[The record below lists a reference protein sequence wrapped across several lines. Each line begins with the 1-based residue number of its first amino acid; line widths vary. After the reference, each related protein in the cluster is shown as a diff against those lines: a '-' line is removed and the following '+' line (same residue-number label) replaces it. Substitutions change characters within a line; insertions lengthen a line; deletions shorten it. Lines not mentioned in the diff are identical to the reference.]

1 MLDCSCPRMVFE
13 FINIYAYTEFFITWQ
28 DTVLVGFSC
37 RSIII
42 KGRNTL
48 ILRISP
54 LLHKFRKRRGM
65 GLMAIVGHKPFGWT
79 TGSRLRSC
87 SCAGTDPARLSSLVK
102 GARAGFEKPGEPW
115 LHRLLTL
122 SLQHSLCPTVLVPL
136 TGGRYI
142 CREPVAAF
150 LLLHH

>member
-1 MLDCSCPRMVFE
+1 MVFE

-54 LLHKFRKRRGM
+54 LLHKFPRRTRKTGYGVDGDRRPSAVRLDDRQSP
-65 GLMAIVGHKPFGWT
+65 GL
-79 TGSRLRSC
+79 
-87 SCAGTDPARLSSLVK
+87 ARVPNTSTAFVTRE
-102 GARAGFEKPGEPW
+102 GREGGF
-115 LHRLLTL
+115 
-122 SLQHSLCPTVLVPL
+122 
-136 TGGRYI
+136 
-142 CREPVAAF
+142 
-150 LLLHH
+150 